1 MVCPSIRRRTTNNQ
15 PSTEHCQFPSSHLVF
30 KYKFWDENRAVDDTE
45 PLLVTNLRHF
55 GVGDTTG
62 HIPRSQRLVSW
73 HAGSVMTWCSFAWTQ
88 GSLKMHL
95 EMSENDS
102 GGNLTNLTV
111 QCLYLLEMR
120 CFAINFLNGISVLS
134 LRFDLNLWQKDLK
147 SGVSS
152 VLKRVWAGKH
162 PWNLLL
168 CSEFGLCF
176 MCFMC
181 FMCLDKSRLGSRNK
195 GGPENPKAK
204 RQQTNSSN

>member
-1 MVCPSIRRRTTNNQ
+1 MVCPSIRRTTTNNQ

-30 KYKFWDENRAVDDTE
+30 KYTFWDENRWHIE

-55 GVGDTTG
+55 GVGTTG
-62 HIPRSQRLVSW
+62 HIRSQRLVSW

-88 GSLKMHL
+88 GESENA

-102 GGNLTNLTV
+102 GGNLTNLTL

-120 CFAINFLNGISVLS
+120 CFAINFLNGVSVLS

-152 VLKRVWAGKH
+152 VLKRVWAGKTSLKLASLFWVWLVFH
-162 PWNLLL
+162 VFHVFHM
-168 CSEFGLCF
+168 FGQVP
-176 MCFMC
+176 
-181 FMCLDKSRLGSRNK
+181 SW
-195 GGPENPKAK
+195 
-204 RQQTNSSN
+204 

>member
-1 MVCPSIRRRTTNNQ
+1 MNPTIDMTRQNRLSRTPTLRLFSCSSLWYVPAFGEQQPITNPALSIA
-15 PSTEHCQFPSSHLVF
+15 SFPRVILCSNTHSEM
-30 KYKFWDENRAVDDTE
+30 KIDDIE

-73 HAGSVMTWCSFAWTQ
+73 HAGSVMTWCSFARTQ

-102 GGNLTNLTV
+102 GGNLTNLTL

-134 LRFDLNLWQKDLK
+134 LRFDLNL
-147 SGVSS
+147 
-152 VLKRVWAGKH
+152 
-162 PWNLLL
+162 
-168 CSEFGLCF
+168 
-176 MCFMC
+176 
-181 FMCLDKSRLGSRNK
+181 
-195 GGPENPKAK
+195 
-204 RQQTNSSN
+204 